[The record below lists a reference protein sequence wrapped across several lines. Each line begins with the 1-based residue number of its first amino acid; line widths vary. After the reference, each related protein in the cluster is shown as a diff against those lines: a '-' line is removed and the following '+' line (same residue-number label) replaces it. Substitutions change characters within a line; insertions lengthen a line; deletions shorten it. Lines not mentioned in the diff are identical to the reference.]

1 MISRSN
7 ILYTLLCLMRL
18 GCSLLP
24 GYVHPDE
31 FFQSPEIMAGDVL
44 GYEVYRPWEFNEH
57 LPSRS
62 IFIPLV
68 LLLPFDLIVHKWS
81 INSFGEDD
89 YAAYNIA
96 YLYQKNGIT
105 TSDPTQALFLVAFSH
120 VLLIFHTRPFSNAV
134 ESIILALCFYIYLRG
149 TLSKDFAA
157 KKKDTE
163 IQNTNF
169 PTNMAFILGCLGAL
183 GLFTRIT
190 FILFAFPIGLA
201 FLYRTFMAPEAR
213 LNTWN
218 EKFNR
223 LIPVGI
229 GFVVASG
236 LCVLTDLIYF
246 GSIKV
251 TVVKKEWFSFDFLVR
266 ILQNPLDFLE
276 IVSLS
281 GNVILTPIN
290 NVLYNLDA
298 NNLAEHGLH
307 PRYVH
312 VINYFM
318 LFGPLGIY
326 NIIDFYTS
334 LKNFRQV
341 SLMKSATVLTFSGIC
356 GFILL
361 SIMPHQEARFL
372 LPLLLPVVISA
383 SLHRKFSSRFWVFYV
398 LFNLITALFFGGLH
412 QAGIIPV
419 LGKLQHQS
427 MGFHNCV
434 KDYHKH
440 VVCEVTNEFEP
451 SFNSTEIFHTNVIFY
466 KTFMPPRHL
475 LGYPKAWRESNIQIT
490 IHDLAGVAL
499 EQLEQELE
507 TKVAVNAD
515 ILDQYA
521 DSQKIVFQERED
533 ILGHYE
539 RTLIVTPS
547 TTILS
552 TSHSLKYMDR
562 QWPHLNTDQID
573 RVLENGLYL
582 NIYQLVDS

>member
-1 MISRSN
+1 MVSRSK
-7 ILYTLLCLMRL
+7 IVYVLLCLIRL

-62 IFIPLV
+62 ILV
-68 LLLPFDLIVHKWS
+68 PALTTGLPFHLLKIVNKWS
-81 INSFGEDD
+81 SNFSREDNVIKSSTLFITERTVFFLLSFIID
-89 YAAYNIA
+89 YVTYNIA

-105 TSDPTQALFLVAFSH
+105 TNDPTQALFLVAFSY

-134 ESIILALCFYIYLRG
+134 ESIILALCFYVYLHG
-149 TLSKDFAA
+149 TLSKDSIA
-157 KKKDTE
+157 KKKDSE
-163 IQNTNF
+163 IKNINF

-201 FLYRTFMAPEAR
+201 FLYRTFVMPEAR
-213 LNTWN
+213 LNAWN
-218 EKFNR
+218 EKFNQ

-229 GFVVASG
+229 GLVVMSG
-236 LCVLTDLIYF
+236 LCVLADLIYF

-251 TVVKKEWFSFDFLVR
+251 TVVRKELFSLDFLVR
-266 ILQNPLDFLE
+266 ILQNPSEF
-276 IVSLS
+276 
-281 GNVILTPIN
+281 
-290 NVLYNLDA
+290 
-298 NNLAEHGLH
+298 
-307 PRYVH
+307 
-312 VINYFM
+312 
-318 LFGPLGIY
+318 
-326 NIIDFYTS
+326 

-341 SLMKSATVLTFSGIC
+341 SLTKSVSVVTFSGVC

-383 SLHRKFSSRFWVFYV
+383 SLHRKFSSGFWMFYII
-398 LFNLITALFFGGLH
+398 FNLIAALFFGGLH
-412 QAGIIPV
+412 QAGMVPI
-419 LGKLQHQS
+419 LGRLQHQT
-427 MGFHNCV
+427 MRFHNCV
-434 KDYHKH
+434 KDSSRHIM
-440 VVCEVTNEFEP
+440 CEVTNKFVEP
-451 SFNSTEIFHTNVIFY
+451 SFNSTEIFHTNIIFY

-475 LGYPKAWRESNIQIT
+475 LGYPRAWRESNVRIT

-507 TKVAVNAD
+507 AKIAVNSD
-515 ILDQYA
+515 ILDQY
-521 DSQKIVFQERED
+521 DSQKIVFRERDD
-533 ILGHYE
+533 ISGHYE

-547 TTILS
+547 TTMLS
-552 TSHSLKYMDR
+552 ATLFVFSNTSTNHSLKYKDR

-582 NIYQLVDS
+582 NIYQLVAS